1 MTSSYR
7 RKRIGDIL
15 VAKGLVTQRQIND
28 ILPNTDGSHIR
39 LGELLVAEGLVTE
52 ENLARSLAEQRDLR
66 YVDLIG
72 YFVDEKFLTAIPVD
86 LMKRY
91 RFVPME
97 DSGELLVVAMVDPNN
112 LPAIDE
118 LEMILNRQI
127 EICVSTPTAI
137 ELALR
142 RIDASNQQRQA
153 ASEDF
158 EFSNAKNADV
168 ISFSSFDKA
177 ERSPVKNV
185 HTIKNLVIIGD
196 RVLIDPEE
204 GMDKTPSGLYLPP
217 TVKEKEKILGGHVVK
232 VGPGYAIP
240 DTMPAESWTSGKKEV
255 RYLPLQAVEG
265 DYAIFLK
272 EPAIEIEFE
281 EKKYLIVPHSA
292 ILALVRTDLSEEN

>member
-28 ILPNTDGSHIR
+28 ILPKTDGSHIR

>member
-1 MTSSYR
+1 M
-7 RKRIGDIL
+7 
-15 VAKGLVTQRQIND
+15 AKGLVTQRQIND